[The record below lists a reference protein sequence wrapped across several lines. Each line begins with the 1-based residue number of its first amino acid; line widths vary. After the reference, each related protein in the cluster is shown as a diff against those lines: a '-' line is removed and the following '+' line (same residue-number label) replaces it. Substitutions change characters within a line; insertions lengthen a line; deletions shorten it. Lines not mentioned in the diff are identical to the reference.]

1 MGYQN
6 PYDAVCVKVGFDP
19 QDPLAMQKRMMMPRG
34 LVKKKKPPEKL
45 LKIKEHWRLRYT
57 GPSRNAETHD
67 DASRSKNH
75 KKNTKKHCLTPKT
88 LRLRSRGPSRYA
100 KKKQKNHDDASRS
113 GSKDE

>member
-75 KKNTKKHCLTPKT
+75 KKKHKKTLFNTKNIEASIQRTLSLCQKKT
-88 LRLRSRGPSRYA
+88 
-100 KKKQKNHDDASRS
+100 KKS
-113 GSKDE
+113 

>member
-1 MGYQN
+1 
-6 PYDAVCVKVGFDP
+6 
-19 QDPLAMQKRMMMPRG
+19 MQKRMMMPRG
-34 LVKKKKPPEKL
+34 Q
-45 LKIKEHWRLRYT
+45 KIT
-57 GPSRNAETHD
+57 
-67 DASRSKNH
+67 